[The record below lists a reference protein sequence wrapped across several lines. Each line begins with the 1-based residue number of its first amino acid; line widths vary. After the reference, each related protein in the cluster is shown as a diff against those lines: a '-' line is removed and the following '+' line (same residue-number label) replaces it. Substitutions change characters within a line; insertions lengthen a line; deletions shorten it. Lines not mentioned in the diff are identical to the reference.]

1 MREARHTHTQTHI
14 RDSKHGG
21 VTTIMAVVV
30 GTILRRQV
38 KIPGISGNFNG
49 AGARTPPGER
59 EVLNEWLDM
68 VMGAH
73 WANKVG
79 PPRVMTGFARDP
91 ALIAFYL
98 FLISRTPH
106 TDAYGTD
113 ERTDRQTRG
122 RTHRAGGHI
131 RAEGPTASAPG
142 RGPLSRFIS
151 LIGARDR
158 LTADP
163 RDSARF
169 TSRSFVRIASP
180 VAFFIARE
188 SIAVAPSRLIDSADR

>member
-1 MREARHTHTQTHI
+1 
-14 RDSKHGG
+14 
-21 VTTIMAVVV
+21 MAV

-106 TDAYGTD
+106 TDAY
-113 ERTDRQTRG
+113 RTDKRI
-122 RTHRAGGHI
+122 AHI

-142 RGPLSRFIS
+142 FS
-151 LIGARDR
+151 
-158 LTADP
+158 
-163 RDSARF
+163 RDSL
-169 TSRSFVRIASP
+169 VLLEP
-180 VAFFIARE
+180 VT
-188 SIAVAPSRLIDSADR
+188 D

>member
-1 MREARHTHTQTHI
+1 MREAGHTYTHTQI
-14 RDSKHGG
+14 RDPKHGG

-30 GTILRRQV
+30 GTIPRREV

-106 TDAYGTD
+106 TDAYATDERMNGRTD
-113 ERTDRQTRG
+113 ERTY
-122 RTHRAGGHI
+122 RAGGHI

-142 RGPLSRFIS
+142 RAGLSLSLSRDS
-151 LIGARDR
+151 LV
-158 LTADP
+158 LLE
-163 RDSARF
+163 
-169 TSRSFVRIASP
+169 P
-180 VAFFIARE
+180 VT
-188 SIAVAPSRLIDSADR
+188 D